1 MSHDPDAAS
10 HAEPDPATV
19 GSHASPDPAAVGSPG
34 EPDAVGVGSP
44 GEPDP
49 AAVESRR
56 RFLSRISLALSGLA
70 AAVVSVP
77 ILAYLLSPLLRPAA
91 NQWRDVGAVTDFLIG
106 QTVEV
111 ALEDPSPLPWAG
123 QTALTAVWLR
133 RIGPTEFV
141 AYGVYCTH
149 LGCPVNWRAEAE
161 LFLCPC
167 HGGVYYADGTVAGGP
182 PPRRLGQYEVRVANG
197 SRVEIL
203 TRPLT
208 FSHS

>member
-1 MSHDPDAAS
+1 MSHDPSTGGGSPGA
-10 HAEPDPATV
+10 PDLAGV
-19 GSHASPDPAAVGSPG
+19 DSHASTEPGAGSHDVPDH
-34 EPDAVGVGSP
+34 
-44 GEPDP
+44 

-91 NQWRDVGAVTDFLIG
+91 NQWRDVGAVSDFQIG

-197 SRVEIL
+197 ARVEIL